1 MKQVLTH
8 AFHTLAHSHTA
19 HTQFI
24 FNTITQVI
32 VYIRDQN
39 SGTQLQQELML
50 PFISDIDH
58 LEKLGH
64 LRLVT
69 NNNA

>member
-1 MKQVLTH
+1 MKQVLMH
-8 AFHTLAHSHTA
+8 AFHTLAHTA
-19 HTQFI
+19 HTQFT
-24 FNTITQVI
+24 FSTTQVI

-58 LEKLGH
+58 LEKLGQ